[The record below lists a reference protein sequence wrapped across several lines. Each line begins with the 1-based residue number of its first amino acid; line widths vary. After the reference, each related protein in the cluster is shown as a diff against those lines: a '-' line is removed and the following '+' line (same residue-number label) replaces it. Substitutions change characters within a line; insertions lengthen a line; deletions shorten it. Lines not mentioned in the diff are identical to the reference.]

1 MPEEPVLVAWDTCT
15 AEGVVSVSRAGR
27 TLSGSRFRTM
37 KGHAGW
43 LMPLIDSAVSSAGV
57 TPAGI
62 GAVAVGT
69 GPGGYTGVKV
79 GVSTAKAMALGL
91 GVPLAGIPTL
101 DFMAAHAD
109 GVQGPLLCCMDARRG
124 LLFAAAYL
132 AGEEVR
138 RVTEFRCLDAE
149 GAAGLLEGFDGV
161 CATAVGHVPEEMSEA
176 LGRRG
181 VDLRVLSAEEVG
193 FPSPE
198 KLAVLA
204 AAAVARAPAGGAAG
218 VLPIYLRKAV

>member
-1 MPEEPVLVAWDTCT
+1 
-15 AEGVVSVSRAGR
+15 
-27 TLSGSRFRTM
+27 
-37 KGHAGW
+37 
-43 LMPLIDSAVSSAGV
+43 MPLVDTAVSSAGI

-79 GVSTAKAMALGL
+79 GVSTAKGMALGL

-101 DFMAAHAD
+101 DLLAAHAPD
-109 GVQGPLLCCMDARRG
+109 TRGPLLCCMDARRG

-138 RVTEFRCLDAE
+138 RVTDFRCLDPE
-149 GAAGLLEGFDGV
+149 GAAELLEMSDGGR
-161 CATAVGHVPEEMSEA
+161 ATAVGYVPGELLEA

-181 VDLRVLSAEEVG
+181 VDVRVLPPEEIG

-198 KLAVLA
+198 ILAVLA
-204 AAAVARAPAGGAAG
+204 TSAVARAPDGGAAG